1 MNAIFK
7 SDKRLL
13 ITGSDRD
20 ERLLLKNFLS
30 ALADESLKIE
40 AKSLVDINGDET
52 GISIEL
58 VEVTENIENQEP

>member
-7 SDKRLL
+7 SEKRLL

-30 ALADESLKIE
+30 ALTDESLKLE
-40 AKSLVDINGDET
+40 AKPLLDINGDET

-58 VEVTENIENQEP
+58 VEVTEDSEENGS